1 MYTQEL
7 RKGFFSALPI
17 YKIVKKAKNSGA
29 DLVAVLLHMGTQ
41 FLHKPDIFQQKWNKI
56 FTELGVDI
64 ILGDHP
70 HAVQPIEFVN
80 DNKTIIVNC
89 PGNFANSYIKY
100 DGILLQLLI
109 YILIKIQKN

>member
-1 MYTQEL
+1 MHFYYIWEL
-7 RKGFFSALPI
+7 KF
-17 YKIVKKAKNSGA
+17 Y
-29 DLVAVLLHMGTQ
+29 
-41 FLHKPDIFQQKWNKI
+41 QQKWNKI
-56 FTELGVDI
+56 FIELGVDI

-80 DNKTIIVNC
+80 DNKTIIVNYS
-89 PGNFANSYIKY
+89 GNFANSYIKH